1 MSDNNKV
8 LLFGAKAQRTR
19 PASEIIKSTIGFE
32 KVDGDWYVSFSTIE
46 NRKGY
51 GKQRIPVSQYA
62 EVIAVLQSAVADGIQ
77 REDEELA
84 CVDVVRKSL
93 IEAED
98 GSIRFKT
105 EGSKGKKPTLF
116 TNADDFAGA
125 VEMLGGLSEAIDK
138 KAKSLK

>member
-8 LLFGAKAQRTR
+8 LLFGAKAQTTR

-32 KVDGDWYVSFSTIE
+32 KLDGDWYVTFSTIE

-51 GKQRIPVSQYA
+51 GRQRIPVQEYA
-62 EVIAVLQSAVADGIQ
+62 QVISVLQNAVSNGIQ

-98 GSIRFKT
+98 GSVRFKT
-105 EGSKGKKPTLF
+105 EGTKGKKPTLF
-116 TNADDFAGA
+116 TNMDDFASA
-125 VEMLGGLSEAIDK
+125 VDMLGGLSEAIDK

>member
-8 LLFGAKAQRTR
+8 LLFSEKAQTTR

-51 GKQRIPVSQYA
+51 GKQRIPVSEYA
-62 EVIAVLQSAVADGIQ
+62 GVIAVLQNAVTEGIH
-77 REDEELA
+77 REDEELS
-84 CVDVVRKSL
+84 CVDVVKKSI

-116 TNADDFAGA
+116 TSMDDFAGA
-125 VEMLGGLSEAIDK
+125 VEMLASLTDAIAD
-138 KAKSLK
+138 KAKTLK

>member
-1 MSDNNKV
+1 MSNDKV
-8 LLFGAKAQRTR
+8 MLFGAQAQATR
-19 PASEIIKSTIGFE
+19 PASDIIKSTIGFE
-32 KVDGDWYVSFSTIE
+32 KIEGVWYVSFSTIE

-51 GKQRIPVSQYA
+51 GRQRIPVSEYA
-62 EVIAVLQSAVADGIQ
+62 SVISVLQGAVENGIQ
-77 REDEELA
+77 KEDEELS

-98 GSIRFKT
+98 GSVRFKT

-116 TNADDFAGA
+116 TSMDDFSSA
-125 VEMLGGLSEAIDK
+125 VEMLSGLTDAINN

>member
-8 LLFGAKAQRTR
+8 LLFGAKAQTTR

-32 KVDGDWYVSFSTIE
+32 KIDDAWYVTFSTIE

-51 GKQRIPVSQYA
+51 GRQRIPVAEYA
-62 EVIAVLQSAVADGIQ
+62 QVIAVLQTAVADGIQ

-98 GSIRFKT
+98 GSVRFKT

-116 TNADDFAGA
+116 TGMDDFASA
-125 VEMLGGLSEAIDK
+125 VQMLGGLTDAIDN

>member
-1 MSDNNKV
+1 MSNDKV
-8 LLFGAKAQRTR
+8 MLFGAQTQAAR
-19 PASEIIKSTIGFE
+19 PASDIIKSTIGFE
-32 KVDGDWYVSFSTIE
+32 KLDGVWYVSFSTIE

-51 GKQRIPVSQYA
+51 GRQRIPVSEYSA
-62 EVIAVLQSAVADGIQ
+62 VISVLQDAVKNGIQ
-77 REDEELA
+77 QENEELS

-98 GSIRFKT
+98 GSVRFKT

-116 TNADDFAGA
+116 VNADDFSGA
-125 VEMLGGLSEAIDK
+125 VEMLAGLTSAINN